1 MKNFKVLLKVAI
13 ILFVLGLFITNTSN
27 AETESANDFEWT
39 YTVENGKAVD
49 VYISSGVITSTI
61 TVPDTLG
68 GYPVARLGTGKS
80 YTNFVNNATST
91 KLYTVYLPS
100 SLEEINDYAFSNMY
114 YVRTIGLTTDSTK
127 LPNVTKIGNY
137 AFNSAQALTKITLP
151 ETLTS
156 LGTYAFNYCR
166 NLSSINIPSGITEF
180 GSNIFQ
186 NCTNLN
192 AVTLSEGLT
201 QIGAGMFYNAYI
213 SNITL
218 PSTITTIN
226 KSAFYNSRLSTINLP
241 EGLTTIEDSAFS
253 GCRYLRTITFPTTI
267 EKFGNGV
274 FSSSG
279 LSNVTL
285 PDNITEIPN
294 SMFYNCTSLS
304 DVTIPNVV
312 TSIGNSAFSNCT
324 NLKTISS
331 IENITKIEANAFY
344 NCSNLTNFRI
354 GSSIEKIGVNAL
366 FNVKDTYIN
375 KEEGTVEIGS
385 GNNGQIHY
393 LNCTHKLNI
402 NKLEGIKIINADTEE
417 EITSTEIAC
426 GESLNYKIV
435 VEEGYN
441 YNSLM
446 NTVST
451 KPVYKYSNTYNP
463 TPNPNVETTSQ
474 VNEET
479 TYTLSNVLRDT
490 DIIIQNVNTNADLLL
505 RKYITKINGIKIDS
519 SREPVFEVKDGERI
533 YKHTKMPVIVESG
546 DIVRYTIRIYNEG
559 RTTGYATEIKEYLP
573 EYLQFVEESS
583 TNKKYNWKV
592 SSDGRT
598 VTTDYLSSQGI
609 GAYTGS
615 LSTIQY
621 KDVEIECKILANR
634 DEENKY
640 IASITEISKSSPEDI
655 DSVHGNLTLD
665 MLDGYKKEESLA
677 SSEESYIHGDEDDND
692 YECVVVPT
700 LSDIST
706 DYRIRIEKIDS
717 ITREMLNGAEFNLLN
732 EAGDVLKTGVTAVD
746 GILDFGMMNSVG
758 EGIDTYYI
766 QEVKTPEGYNNPLL
780 YKLKL
785 TVEKKIYDYINQK
798 YTLDVKCDIVDI
810 DMDIDRYDSIP
821 IYTKEQ
827 LMKIGSD
834 EDVYI
839 EQEDA
844 TFKFDYNSAYKL
856 MQDIDLLDVEWTPL
870 NVRGCILNGN
880 NFAIKNLKIETDL
893 QNIERVGL
901 FGTYSGYIGD
911 LTLENVNIVT
921 QKAEGV
927 TYPTDTL
934 YTAGG
939 LVGYMSEGI
948 MKNCKVTG
956 TINADIDNVG
966 GFVGHSEK
974 EKIIIFNNCEN
985 SANVTTKG
993 NNVGGL
999 IGCVKGAI
1007 NINEC
1012 TNKGE
1017 IKANK
1022 IASSTNV
1029 YNAGGFIGCVDPDGY
1044 EVDTVKASYDKQSN
1058 IITVVVKN
1066 DSFIGKYKLRL
1077 KNIDIET
1084 LNLIEGSTF
1093 DILDEN
1099 KKIVNGYKGVELKNG
1114 ELEIATID
1122 INTVGT
1128 DVFYLKQI
1136 TTPSGYEILA
1146 TKEYIKVIVNKR
1158 WDTEKNKYV
1167 VEVDT
1172 EIINKETFEE
1182 EVPTE
1187 DVSSS
1192 KTGIIHKIMEYKNVT
1207 WTSNKVGISNSRNE
1221 GYVYSEYLNAGGF
1234 IGRGQ
1239 ASVLIENSTNAGA
1252 IEVANG
1258 DAGGFIGQ
1266 TTKANELS
1274 FIEIKDSTN
1283 EGAITGHG
1291 QYTYSLA
1298 GMIAYAES
1306 DIKINNSTNKGTVT
1320 NDATNAS
1327 GGLTAA
1333 GFVGTGIG
1341 SISVYNSSNEGVI
1354 TVLTGSYSVSDSGG
1368 IIGKAYD
1375 GNNYNKASNTT
1386 IIIDNCKNTANLNT
1400 VGHTG
1405 GMIGLVKTSM
1415 LQVTNCNIESCEI
1428 NVENG
1433 NGNYSNDGDVSG
1445 MVASAWCDV
1454 IIIEDCNVKETNIKS
1469 KGTGSSAA
1477 TGGMLGAVFGNG
1489 NGSTSICEN
1498 VKIKNCNITD
1508 SDFYARKDVAG
1519 MVGYIQSKNLEID
1532 TCTVINTE
1540 IFNEDNPSYGSSSS
1554 SYSNASGIVAY
1565 VSATVEKINIKNC
1578 NLDSSNI
1585 TSAKDPS
1592 AILGCKSNTAY
1603 DGAVNDCII
1612 EIVDCNATNTNVWN
1626 KEDVGGTY
1634 SAAGGI
1640 VGNVYTGD
1648 TIRIENCSFKSG
1660 SVKSNPKENQSYSA
1674 KDCNVGGIIAI
1685 VNCFDNIIINNCI
1698 VDDVQ
1703 MDNTSEND
1711 SCANVGGVLAA
1722 VNGVKNVSITN
1733 CNVNKL
1739 NAHTLSG
1746 DLGGLCNL
1754 GYLGYQTEKVNIEN
1768 CNVSNSELYS
1778 EATYEKLSANSNTA
1792 GLIVNSYG
1800 SGNLTIKNCDLN
1812 NTNVTG
1818 AGCNVAG
1825 ILGYVQGF
1833 NENYIENC
1841 NVVDSTIKSLTEGG
1855 TIESGSSAG
1864 ACSVTGGIIA
1874 TVNGGSTTIKDCD
1887 VTNSKLDGR
1896 GVNIAG
1902 IVGVNITSQT
1912 IEDCDVIDCI
1922 ITDEDMTTVYNYMA
1936 RGGITAT
1943 SHSEGIY
1950 KNCTVKNTN
1959 MNVRANS
1966 IGGIAGANVNK
1977 TTMEACIVDN
1987 VNIYAGKHATELS
2000 NSSGYYYYPAS
2011 DTVAGIIGTINC
2023 YDKNIN
2029 NSINTCTVK
2038 NTNIE
2043 SVTDNIGGIVGNV
2056 NITTAINDCTIETVD
2071 LIQKNETEV
2080 VEAYKECPRT
2090 VGGIIA
2096 VVSNKELGYWRNNAW
2111 SGTTTLNN
2119 SVTINNPI
2127 VKDLDIIVKAGE
2139 EDTIQAGGLIGYAMK
2154 AQIDNAQIGG
2164 TNENGVAIKGINIE
2178 NNTPN
2183 GMTGGIIAVTL
2194 DGSGTSATTT
2204 PSITISNSNI
2214 SNSTLDGNS
2223 HIGGI
2228 TGFATIAKTVDTDLD
2243 NVNIESNG
2251 TNGMTGGLY
2260 GLIAESSVAGSVVPK
2275 AIIERT
2281 SVINSDITGKT
2292 HLGGN
2297 IGVCRQ
2303 ADITESTIDNVNI
2316 TSTGS
2321 ASGVGGIVG
2330 ISSNANITD
2339 SSVLNSILTGANHVG
2354 GLIGISPLSN
2364 VSGTT
2369 IENVEIKTTS
2379 TIGET
2384 AVGGIVAIA
2393 TYGNGTNNIN
2403 NTNITG
2409 LTMRGN
2415 KHVGGVIGVTELAKV
2430 TGTIIDD
2437 LDIESTGTSGVVGGV
2452 VAVAGKLSLTSS
2464 MDKDIVIENSN
2475 ISNSKI
2481 KGINHVGGN
2490 VGVTRTGKVTSST
2503 IDNVN
2508 IESTGTEGIVS
2519 GICAVATNG
2528 GAVAS
2533 STDSEIIIKDS
2544 NVLNST
2550 LTGLNHV
2557 GGCIGFTTIAEI
2569 SGTNVNNTNIATT
2582 GDEGVRGGFAG
2593 AIANT
2598 KSELDKGT
2606 ARTSKITITNSKL
2619 IDVIQ
2624 TGLSYVDEF
2633 IGIGVLEKSNTTSV
2647 TTK

>member
-100 SLEEINDYAFSNMY
+100 SLEEINDYAFFSMS

-253 GCRYLRTITFPTTI
+253 GCRYLRTITFPTNI

-312 TSIGNSAFSNCT
+312 TSIENSAFSNCT

-463 TPNPNVETTSQ
+463 TPNQNVETTSQ

-490 DIIIQNVNTNADLLL
+490 DIIIQNINTNADLLL

-546 DIVRYTIRIYNEG
+546 DIVRYTIRVYNEG
-559 RTTGYATEIKEYLP
+559 KTTGYATEIKEYLP
-573 EYLQFVEESS
+573 EYLQFVEQSS
-583 TNKKYNWKV
+583 TNKKYKWTV

-621 KDVEIECKILANR
+621 KDVEIECKVLANR

-640 IASITEISKSSPEDI
+640 IASITEINQSSPADV
-655 DSVHGNLTLD
+655 DSVHGNITLD
-665 MLDGYKKEESLA
+665 MLEGYKKEESLA
-677 SSEESYIHGDEDDND
+677 SNEESYIHGDEDDND
-692 YECVVVPT
+692 YECIVVPT

-717 ITREMLNGAEFNLLN
+717 LTGEMLNGAEFNLLN

-746 GILDFGMMNSVG
+746 GVLDFGMMNSVG
-758 EGIDTYYI
+758 EGTDTYYI
-766 QEVKTPEGYNNPLL
+766 QEIKTPEGYNNPLL
-780 YKLKL
+780 YRLKL

-948 MKNCKVTG
+948 IKNCKVTG

-985 SANVTTKG
+985 SANITSG
-993 NNVGGL
+993 RNNVGGL

-1022 IASSTNV
+1022 TAGSA

-1146 TKEYIKVIVNKR
+1146 TKEYIKVIVNKK

-1239 ASVLIENSTNAGA
+1239 ASVLIENSTNTGN

-1258 DAGGFIGQ
+1258 DAGGFAGQ
-1266 TTKANELS
+1266 ITKANELS

-1283 EGAITGHG
+1283 EGTITGHG

-1298 GMIAYAES
+1298 GMIAYAEP
-1306 DIKINNSTNKGTVT
+1306 DIKINNSINKGTLTGDTT
-1320 NDATNAS
+1320 NGS
-1327 GGLTAA
+1327 GGLTTG
-1333 GFVGTGIG
+1333 GFIGTTIG
-1341 SISVYNSSNEGVI
+1341 NAYVYDSNNEGVMS
-1354 TVLTGSYSVSDSGG
+1354 VLNGSYSSSDSGG
-1368 IIGKAYD
+1368 IIGKAYY

-1386 IIIDNCKNTANLNT
+1386 IIIDNCKNIANLNV

-1405 GMIGLVKTSM
+1405 GMIGLVKSSV
-1415 LQVTNCNIESCEI
+1415 LQVTNCNVESCEI
-1428 NVENG
+1428 NVENE
-1433 NGNYSNDGDVSG
+1433 NGNYSSNGDTAG
-1445 MVASAWCDV
+1445 MVGSAWCDV
-1454 IIIEDCNVKETNIKS
+1454 ITVENCNVKELNIKS
-1469 KGTGSSAA
+1469 KGTSSQGA

-1519 MVGYIQSKNLEID
+1519 IVGYVQCKSLEVD
-1532 TCTVINTE
+1532 SCNVTNTE

-1565 VSATVEKINIKNC
+1565 VSSNVAKINIKNC
-1578 NLDSSNI
+1578 NVDGSNI

-1603 DGAVNDCII
+1603 EGTVNDCII
-1612 EIVDCNATNTNVWN
+1612 EIVECNATNTNVWN
-1626 KEDVGGTY
+1626 KEGLGGTY
-1634 SAAGGI
+1634 SSAGGF

-1648 TIRIENCSFKSG
+1648 TIRIDNCSFKSG
-1660 SVKSNPKENQSYSA
+1660 SVKSNPKVNQSYSA
-1674 KDCNVGGIIAI
+1674 VDCNVGGIIAI

-1711 SCANVGGVLAA
+1711 ICANVGGVLAA
-1722 VNGVKNVSITN
+1722 VNSVKNVSITN

-1754 GYLGYQTEKVNIEN
+1754 GFLGYQTEKVNIEN

-1778 EATYEKLSANSNTA
+1778 EATYEKLSSCSNTA

-1800 SGNLTIKNCDLN
+1800 SGGNLTVKNCDLN

-1841 NVVDSTIKSLTEGG
+1841 NVIDSTIKSLTEGG
-1855 TIESGSSAG
+1855 IIESGSCAG

-1874 TVNGGSTTIKDCD
+1874 TINAGSTTVKDCD

-1896 GVNIAG
+1896 GSNIAG

-1922 ITDEDMTTVYNYMA
+1922 ITDEDMTTVYTTMA

-1950 KNCTVKNTN
+1950 KNCTVKNTD
-1959 MNVRANS
+1959 MNVRASS

-1977 TTMEACIVDN
+1977 TTMEACTVDN
-1987 VNIYAGKHATELS
+1987 VNIYAGKHATELTN
-2000 NSSGYYYYPAS
+2000 NSGAIS

-2043 SVTDNIGGIVGNV
+2043 SVTDNIGGIIGNV
-2056 NITTAINDCTIETVD
+2056 NITTEINDCTIEKVD
-2071 LIQKNETEV
+2071 LIQKNETALI
-2080 VEAYKECPRT
+2080 EACKEYPRT

-2096 VVSNKELGYWRNNAW
+2096 VVTDKEKDWRGNFTYLSNEI
-2111 SGTTTLNN
+2111 
-2119 SVTINNPI
+2119 TINNPI

-2139 EDTIQAGGLIGYAMK
+2139 ESTIHTGGLIGYAKK

-2164 TNENGVAIKGINIE
+2164 KTENGTAIKGINIE
-2178 NNTPN
+2178 NNTPS

-2194 DGSGTSATTT
+2194 DGAGTSATTT

-2251 TNGMTGGLY
+2251 AYGMTGGLY

-2281 SVINSDITGKT
+2281 SVINSNITGKT

-2297 IGVCRQ
+2297 IGVCRK
-2303 ADITESTIDNVNI
+2303 ADITE
-2316 TSTGS
+2316 
-2321 ASGVGGIVG
+2321 
-2330 ISSNANITD
+2330 
-2339 SSVLNSILTGANHVG
+2339 
-2354 GLIGISPLSN
+2354 
-2364 VSGTT
+2364 
-2369 IENVEIKTTS
+2369 
-2379 TIGET
+2379 
-2384 AVGGIVAIA
+2384 
-2393 TYGNGTNNIN
+2393 
-2403 NTNITG
+2403 
-2409 LTMRGN
+2409 
-2415 KHVGGVIGVTELAKV
+2415 
-2430 TGTIIDD
+2430 
-2437 LDIESTGTSGVVGGV
+2437 
-2452 VAVAGKLSLTSS
+2452 
-2464 MDKDIVIENSN
+2464 
-2475 ISNSKI
+2475 
-2481 KGINHVGGN
+2481 
-2490 VGVTRTGKVTSST
+2490 ST

-2528 GAVAS
+2528 GAGAS

>member
-1 MKNFKVLLKVAI
+1 MKEVKVLLRVVI
-13 ILFVLGLFITNTSN
+13 ILFALSLFITNTSN

-39 YTVENGKAVD
+39 YTVENEKAVD
-49 VYISSGVITSTI
+49 VYISSGIITSSI

-80 YTNFVNNATST
+80 NFINNANST
-91 KLYTVYLPS
+91 KLYNIYLPS
-100 SLEEINDYAFSNMY
+100 SLEEINDYAFSSMS
-114 YVRTIGLTTDSTK
+114 YVRTIGLATDSTR
-127 LPNVTKIGNY
+127 LPNVTKIGKSAFCYNY
-137 AFNSAQALTKITLP
+137 SLSTIILP

-156 LGTYAFNYCR
+156 IGDQAFYYDSALSTIILPETLTSIGDQAFYYCR
-166 NLSSINIPSGITEF
+166 NLSSVTIPSSITEF
-180 GSNIFQ
+180 GKYIFLG
-186 NCTNLN
+186 CTSLRTVNF
-192 AVTLSEGLT
+192 SEGLT
-201 QIGAGMFYNAYI
+201 KIGIGMFC
-213 SNITL
+213 STGVTTITL
-218 PSTITTIN
+218 PSTITV
-226 KSAFYNSRLSTINLP
+226 
-241 EGLTTIEDSAFS
+241 IEESAFS
-253 GCRYLRTITFPTTI
+253 SCSSLTKITP
-267 EKFGNGV
+267 
-274 FSSSG
+274 
-279 LSNVTL
+279 LDNVT
-285 PDNITEIPN
+285 T
-294 SMFYNCTSLS
+294 
-304 DVTIPNVV
+304 
-312 TSIGNSAFSNCT
+312 IGNSAFNG
-324 NLKTISS
+324 
-331 IENITKIEANAFY
+331 
-344 NCSNLTNFRI
+344 CSNLTNFKI
-354 GSSIEKIGVNAL
+354 GSSIESIGISAL

-375 KEEGTVEIGS
+375 KEAGTVEVGTGS
-385 GNNGQIHY
+385 NGQIHY
-393 LNCTHKLNI
+393 LNCTHKINI
-402 NKLEGIKIINADTEE
+402 ATLEGIKIVNADTDE

-435 VEEGYN
+435 IDEGYN
-441 YNSLM
+441 YNNLVY
-446 NTVST
+446 TVAT
-451 KPVYKYSNTYNP
+451 KPVYKYSSTYNP
-463 TPNPNVETTSQ
+463 TPNPNVETYQT
-474 VNEET
+474 VNTET
-479 TYTLSNVLRDT
+479 TYTLNNILRDSS
-490 DIIIQNVNTNADLLL
+490 IAVQQINSSADLLL
-505 RKYITKINGIKIDS
+505 RKYITRINGIKIDS
-519 SREPVFEVKDGERI
+519 SREPVFEVSNGERI

-546 DIVRYTIRIYNEG
+546 DIVRYTIRVYNEG
-559 RTTGYATEIKEYLP
+559 KTTGYATEIKEYLP
-573 EYLQFVEESS
+573 EYLQFVEQSS
-583 TNKKYNWKV
+583 TNKKYKWTV

-598 VTTDYLSSQGI
+598 VTTDYLSSYGI
-609 GAYTGS
+609 NGYTGS
-615 LSTIQY
+615 LSTISYQ
-621 KDVEIECKILANR
+621 DVEIECKVLANR

-640 IASITEISKSSPEDI
+640 IASITEINQSSPADV
-655 DSVHGNLTLD
+655 DSVHGNITLD
-665 MLDGYKKEESLA
+665 MLEGYKKEESLA
-677 SSEESYIHGDEDDND
+677 SNEESYIHGDEDDND
-692 YECVVVPT
+692 YECIVVPT

-717 ITREMLNGAEFNLLN
+717 LTGEMLNGAEFNLLN

-827 LMKIGSD
+827 LMKIGSN

-844 TFKFDYNSAYKL
+844 TFKFDNNSAYKL

-948 MKNCKVTG
+948 IKNCKVTG

-1017 IKANK
+1017 IKVNK
-1022 IASSTNV
+1022 ISNTTNV

-1146 TKEYIKVIVNKR
+1146 TKEYIKVIVNKK
-1158 WDTEKNKYV
+1158 WDTEKDKYV

-1221 GYVYSEYLNAGGF
+1221 GYVYSEDLNAGGF

-1258 DAGGFIGQ
+1258 DAGGFLGQ

-1291 QYTYSLA
+1291 DSSYYSLA

-1306 DIKINNSTNKGTVT
+1306 DIKINNSINKGTVT
-1320 NDATNAS
+1320 NDAGNVYS
-1327 GGLTAA
+1327 GLTAA
-1333 GFVGTGIG
+1333 GFIGTTIG
-1341 SISVYNSSNEGVI
+1341 NVSVYDSNNEGAI
-1354 TVLTGSYSVSDSGG
+1354 TVLNGSYSSSDSGG

-1375 GNNYNKASNTT
+1375 GKVYNKASNAT

-1400 VGHTG
+1400 AGHTG
-1405 GMIGLVKTSM
+1405 GMIGLVRASM
-1415 LQVTNCNIESCEI
+1415 LQVTNCSVESCEI
-1428 NVENG
+1428 NVGNG

-1445 MVASAWCDV
+1445 MVASAWCDI
-1454 IIIEDCNVKETNIKS
+1454 IIIEDCSVKETNIKS

-1489 NGSTSICEN
+1489 DYSSTCEN
-1498 VKIKNCNITD
+1498 VKIKNCDITD
-1508 SDFYARKDVAG
+1508 SDFYSRKDVAG
-1519 MVGYIQSKNLEID
+1519 IVGYVQCKNLEID
-1532 TCTVINTE
+1532 SCNVTNTE
-1540 IFNEDNPSYGSSSS
+1540 IFNEDNPTSGNNSS

-1565 VSATVEKINIKNC
+1565 VSSNVAKINVKNC
-1578 NLDSSNI
+1578 NVNSSNI
-1585 TSAKDPS
+1585 TSSKDPS
-1592 AILGCKSNTAY
+1592 AILGCKSNI
-1603 DGAVNDCII
+1603 GSVNDCII
-1612 EIVDCNATNTNVWN
+1612 EIVDCNAINTNVWN
-1626 KEDVGGTY
+1626 KDDLGGTY
-1634 SAAGGI
+1634 SSAGGI
-1640 VGNVYTGD
+1640 VGNIYNGSS
-1648 TIRIENCSFKSG
+1648 IKIENCSFKSG
-1660 SVKSNPKENQSYSA
+1660 SVKSNPKPNQSYA
-1674 KDCNVGGIIAI
+1674 NDCNVGGIIAI
-1685 VNCFDNIIINNCI
+1685 VNNFDDVIINNCS
-1698 VDDVQ
+1698 VDDVEI
-1703 MDNTSEND
+1703 DNTSEKD
-1711 SCANVGGVLAA
+1711 TCANVGGILAA
-1722 VNGVKNVSITN
+1722 VDYVKNVSITN
-1733 CNVNKL
+1733 CDVNKL

-1754 GYLGYQTEKVNIEN
+1754 GYLGNSENINIEN

-1778 EATYEKLSANSNTA
+1778 EATYENLSANSNTA
-1792 GLIVNSYG
+1792 GLIVNAFGYG
-1800 SGNLTIKNCDLN
+1800 GNLTVKDCNLK

-1818 AGCNVAG
+1818 AGCNVGG
-1825 ILGYVQGF
+1825 ILGWIQGF
-1833 NENYIENC
+1833 KENYIENC
-1841 NVVDSTIKSLTEGG
+1841 NVTDSTIKSLTEAKVA
-1855 TIESGSSAG
+1855 TSN
-1864 ACSVTGGIIA
+1864 SVTGGIIA
-1874 TVNGGSTTIKDCD
+1874 TINTENTTTVKDCD
-1887 VTNSKLDGR
+1887 IINSKLDGR
-1896 GVNIAG
+1896 GSNIAG
-1902 IVGVNITSQT
+1902 TIGFTIANQI
-1912 IEDCDVIDCI
+1912 IEDCDVIDCT
-1922 ITDEDMTTVYNYMA
+1922 ITDEDMTTVYNYMS
-1936 RGGITAT
+1936 RGGITGTAYK
-1943 SHSEGIY
+1943 EVNY
-1950 KNCTVKNTN
+1950 KNCTVKNTD
-1959 MNVRANS
+1959 MNVRASS

-1977 TTMEACIVDN
+1977 TTMENCVVDN
-1987 VNIYAGKHATELS
+1987 VNIYAGKHATELLNGS
-2000 NSSGYYYYPAS
+2000 TYYYYPAS
-2011 DTVAGIIGTINC
+2011 DSVAGIIGTIVC
-2023 YDKNIN
+2023 YDNIN
-2029 NSINTCTVK
+2029 STINTCTVK

-2043 SVTDNIGGIVGNV
+2043 SVTDNIGGIVGNA
-2056 NITTAINDCTIETVD
+2056 NITIAINDCTIETVD

-2096 VVSNKELGYWRNNAW
+2096 VVSNKNLGYWRNDAW

-2139 EDTIQAGGLIGYAMK
+2139 ESTIHTGGLIGYAKK

-2164 TNENGVAIKGINIE
+2164 TKEDGTAIKGINIE
-2178 NNTPN
+2178 NNTPK
-2183 GMTGGIIAVTL
+2183 GLIGGICAVAS
-2194 DGSGTSATTT
+2194 DESASSSSTDAEIK
-2204 PSITISNSNI
+2204 ITNSNI
-2214 SNSTLDGNS
+2214 SNSEMTGKN
-2223 HIGGI
+2223 HIGGGI
-2228 TGFATIAKTVDTDLD
+2228 GFSTIAEVEGLTVNKTNLT
-2243 NVNIESNG
+2243 
-2251 TNGMTGGLY
+2251 
-2260 GLIAESSVAGSVVPK
+2260 
-2275 AIIERT
+2275 
-2281 SVINSDITGKT
+2281 
-2292 HLGGN
+2292 
-2297 IGVCRQ
+2297 
-2303 ADITESTIDNVNI
+2303 TEGDGI
-2316 TSTGS
+2316 
-2321 ASGVGGIVG
+2321 VGGIAGV
-2330 ISSNANITD
+2330 IT
-2339 SSVLNSILTGANHVG
+2339 N
-2354 GLIGISPLSN
+2354 
-2364 VSGTT
+2364 
-2369 IENVEIKTTS
+2369 TTS
-2379 TIGET
+2379 
-2384 AVGGIVAIA
+2384 
-2393 TYGNGTNNIN
+2393 
-2403 NTNITG
+2403 
-2409 LTMRGN
+2409 
-2415 KHVGGVIGVTELAKV
+2415 ELA
-2430 TGTIIDD
+2430 
-2437 LDIESTGTSGVVGGV
+2437 GTSQR
-2452 VAVAGKLSLTSS
+2452 S
-2464 MDKDIVIENSN
+2464 
-2475 ISNSKI
+2475 
-2481 KGINHVGGN
+2481 
-2490 VGVTRTGKVTSST
+2490 
-2503 IDNVN
+2503 
-2508 IESTGTEGIVS
+2508 
-2519 GICAVATNG
+2519 
-2528 GAVAS
+2528 
-2533 STDSEIIIKDS
+2533 
-2544 NVLNST
+2544 
-2550 LTGLNHV
+2550 
-2557 GGCIGFTTIAEI
+2557 
-2569 SGTNVNNTNIATT
+2569 
-2582 GDEGVRGGFAG
+2582 
-2593 AIANT
+2593 
-2598 KSELDKGT
+2598 
-2606 ARTSKITITNSKL
+2606 SKITIKTSKL
-2619 IDVIQ
+2619 TDVVKA
-2624 TGLSYVDEF
+2624 GLNYVSELLGL
-2633 IGIGVLEKSNTTSV
+2633 GIAE
-2647 TTK
+2647 

>member
-1 MKNFKVLLKVAI
+1 MKNIKVLLRIAI
-13 ILFVLGLFITNTSN
+13 ILFALSLFITNTSN

-39 YTVENGKAVD
+39 YTVENEKAVD
-49 VYISSGVITSTI
+49 VYISSGIITSSI

-80 YTNFVNNATST
+80 NFVNNANST
-91 KLYTVYLPS
+91 KLYNIYLPS
-100 SLEEINDYAFSNMY
+100 SLEEINDNAFSNMS
-114 YVRTIGLTTDSTK
+114 YVRTIGLATDSTK

-226 KSAFYNSRLSTINLP
+226 NSAFSNSRLSTINLP
-241 EGLTTIEDSAFS
+241 EGLTTIGNSAFS

-312 TSIGNSAFSNCT
+312 TSIGDYAFGNCT
-324 NLKTISS
+324 NLKNISS
-331 IENITKIEANAFY
+331 MENITTIGNNTFV
-344 NCSNLTNFRI
+344 NCAKLTNFKI

-393 LNCTHKLNI
+393 LNCTHKINI
-402 NKLEGIKIINADTEE
+402 ATLEGIKIVNADTDEE
-417 EITSTEIAC
+417 VKSTEIAC

-441 YNSLM
+441 YNNLVC
-446 NTVST
+446 TVST
-451 KPVYKYSNTYNP
+451 KPVYEYSNTYNL
-463 TPNPNVETTSQ
+463 TPNPNVETYQT
-474 VNEET
+474 VNTET
-479 TYTLSNVLRDT
+479 TYTLSNILRDSS
-490 DIIIQNVNTNADLLL
+490 IAVQQINSSADLLL
-505 RKYITKINGIKIDS
+505 RKYITRINGIKIDS
-519 SREPVFEVKDGERI
+519 SREPVFEVSNGERI

-546 DIVRYTIRIYNEG
+546 DIVRYTIRVYNEG
-559 RTTGYATEIKEYLP
+559 KTTGYATEIKEYLP
-573 EYLQFVEESS
+573 EYLQFVEQSS
-583 TNKKYNWKV
+583 TNKKYKWTV

-598 VTTDYLSSQGI
+598 VTTDYLSSYGI
-609 GAYTGS
+609 NGYTGS
-615 LSTIQY
+615 LSTISYQ
-621 KDVEIECKILANR
+621 DVEIECKVLANR

-640 IASITEISKSSPEDI
+640 IASITEINQSSPADV
-655 DSVHGNLTLD
+655 DSVHENITLD
-665 MLDGYKKEESLA
+665 MLEGYKKEESLA
-677 SSEESYIHGDEDDND
+677 SNEESYIHGDEDDND
-692 YECVVVPT
+692 YECIVVPT

-717 ITREMLNGAEFNLLN
+717 LTGEMLNGAEFNLLN

-746 GILDFGMMNSVG
+746 GVLDFGMMNSVG
-758 EGIDTYYI
+758 EGTDTYYI
-766 QEVKTPEGYNNPLL
+766 QEIKTPEGYNNPLL
-780 YKLKL
+780 YRLKL

-827 LMKIGSD
+827 LMKIGSN

-921 QKAEGV
+921 QKTKGV

-948 MKNCKVTG
+948 IKNCKVTG

-985 SANVTTKG
+985 SANITSG
-993 NNVGGL
+993 RNNVGGL

-1022 IASSTNV
+1022 TAGSA

-1146 TKEYIKVIVNKR
+1146 TKEYIKVIVNKK

-1221 GYVYSEYLNAGGF
+1221 GYVYSEDLNAGGF

-1239 ASVLIENSTNAGA
+1239 ASILIENSTNAGA

-1258 DAGGFIGQ
+1258 DAGGFVGQ

-1283 EGAITGHG
+1283 EGTVTGHG
-1291 QYTYSLA
+1291 DSSAYSLA
-1298 GMIAYAES
+1298 GMIAYAAS
-1306 DIKINNSTNKGTVT
+1306 DIKINNSINKGTVT
-1320 NDATNAS
+1320 NDTGNVYS
-1327 GGLTAA
+1327 GLTAA
-1333 GFVGTGIG
+1333 GFIGTTIG
-1341 SISVYNSSNEGVI
+1341 NVSVYDSNNEGAI
-1354 TVLTGSYSVSDSGG
+1354 TVLNGSYSSSDSGG

-1375 GNNYNKASNTT
+1375 GQNYNKPSNTT
-1386 IIIDNCKNTANLNT
+1386 IIIDNCKNIANLNV

-1405 GMIGLVKTSM
+1405 GMIGLVKSSV
-1415 LQVTNCNIESCEI
+1415 LQVTNCNVESCEI
-1428 NVENG
+1428 NVENE
-1433 NGNYSNDGDVSG
+1433 NGNYSYNGDTAG
-1445 MVASAWCDV
+1445 MVGSAWCD
-1454 IIIEDCNVKETNIKS
+1454 IITVENCNVKELNIKS
-1469 KGTGSSAA
+1469 KGTSSEGA
-1477 TGGMLGAVFGNG
+1477 TGGMLGGVYGNG
-1489 NGSTSICEN
+1489 ESSVICEN
-1498 VKIKNCNITD
+1498 VKIKNCNVTN
-1508 SDFYARKDVAG
+1508 SDFYSRKDIAG
-1519 MVGYIQSKNLEID
+1519 VVGYVKSKNIEID
-1532 TCTVINTE
+1532 NCGVTNTE
-1540 IFNEDNPSYGSSSS
+1540 IFNEDNPNGSSTNP
-1554 SYSNASGIVAY
+1554 YSNASGILAFI
-1565 VSATVEKINIKNC
+1565 TGDVEKIDIKNC
-1578 NLDSSNI
+1578 KVDSSNI
-1585 TSAKDPS
+1585 TSSKDPS
-1592 AILGCKSNTAY
+1592 AILGCKMDYSY
-1603 DGAVNDCII
+1603 SEYVNDCII
-1612 EIVDCNATNTNVWN
+1612 SITNCNATNTNVWN
-1626 KEDVGGTY
+1626 KDNIGGTY
-1634 SAAGGI
+1634 SSAGGI
-1640 VGNVYTGD
+1640 VGNVYKGAS
-1648 TIRIENCSFKSG
+1648 IKIEDCSFESG
-1660 SVKSNPKENQSYSA
+1660 SVKSNPKTNQNWGG
-1674 KDCNVGGIIAI
+1674 DCNVGGIIAI
-1685 VNCFDNIIINNCI
+1685 VNYFDDVIINNCS
-1698 VDDVQ
+1698 VDDVKI
-1703 MDNTSEND
+1703 DNTSERD
-1711 SCANVGGVLAA
+1711 TCANAAGILSAVYGVQ
-1722 VNGVKNVSITN
+1722 NVSITN
-1733 CNVNKL
+1733 CDVNKL
-1739 NAHTLSG
+1739 NAHIISG

-1754 GYLGYQTEKVNIEN
+1754 GAYIKNVNIDS
-1768 CNVSNSELYS
+1768 CNVSNSEIYS
-1778 EATYEKLSANSNTA
+1778 DSTYEIMSSNSNTA
-1792 GLIVNSYG
+1792 GLIVNADG
-1800 SGNLTIKNCDLN
+1800 SGTLNVKNCDLN

-1818 AGCNVAG
+1818 AGCNVGG
-1825 ILGYVQGF
+1825 ILGWINGF

-1841 NVVDSTIKSLTEGG
+1841 NVIDSTIKSLTEGG
-1855 TIESGSSAG
+1855 IIESGSCAG

-1874 TVNGGSTTIKDCD
+1874 TVSGGSTTVKDCD
-1887 VTNSKLDGR
+1887 ITNSKLDGR
-1896 GVNIAG
+1896 GTNIAG
-1902 IVGVNITSQT
+1902 IVGVNIVNQT
-1912 IEDCDVIDCI
+1912 IEDCDVIDCT
-1922 ITDEDMTTVYNYMA
+1922 ITDEDMTTVYSFMA
-1936 RGGITAT
+1936 RGGITGT
-1943 SHSEGIY
+1943 IYGEGIY
-1950 KNCTVKNTN
+1950 KNCTVKNTD
-1959 MNVRANS
+1959 MNVRAGS
-1966 IGGIAGANVNK
+1966 IGGIAGANANK
-1977 TTMEACIVDN
+1977 TTMENCVVDN
-1987 VNIYAGKHATELS
+1987 VNVYAGKHATELTN
-2000 NSSGYYYYPAS
+2000 NSSAIS
-2011 DTVAGIIGTINC
+2011 DTVAGIIATISC

-2043 SVTDNIGGIVGNV
+2043 SVTDNIGGIIGNV
-2056 NITTAINDCTIETVD
+2056 NITTEINDCTIEKVD
-2071 LIQKNETEV
+2071 LIQKNETALI
-2080 VEAYKECPRT
+2080 EACKEYPRT

-2096 VVSNKELGYWRNNAW
+2096 VVTDKEKDWRGNFTYLSNEI
-2111 SGTTTLNN
+2111 
-2119 SVTINNPI
+2119 TINNPI

-2139 EDTIQAGGLIGYAMK
+2139 ESTIQAGGLIGYAKK

-2164 TNENGVAIKGINIE
+2164 KTENGTAIKGINIE
-2178 NNTPN
+2178 NNTPS

-2194 DGSGTSATTT
+2194 DGAGTSATTT

-2251 TNGMTGGLY
+2251 AYGMTGGLY

-2281 SVINSDITGKT
+2281 SVTNSNITGKT

-2303 ADITESTIDNVNI
+2303 ADITESIIDNVNI

-2321 ASGVGGIVG
+2321 ATGVGGIIG
-2330 ISSNANITD
+2330 ISSNANIID

-2354 GLIGISPLSN
+2354 GLIGISPVLN

-2379 TIGET
+2379 TSGET
-2384 AVGGIVAIA
+2384 AIGGIVAIS
-2393 TYGNGTNNIN
+2393 TYGNGTNTIN

-2415 KHVGGVIGVTELAKV
+2415 KHVGGVIGVTELANVK
-2430 TGTIIDD
+2430 GTTIDD
-2437 LDIESTGTSGVVGGV
+2437 LDIESTGTSGVVGGIV
-2452 VAVAGKLSLTSS
+2452 SVAGKLSLTSS
-2464 MDKDIVIENSN
+2464 LDKDIVIENSN

-2519 GICAVATNG
+2519 GICAVVTNG
-2528 GAVAS
+2528 GAGAS

-2569 SGTNVNNTNIATT
+2569 SGTNVNNTNITTT
-2582 GDEGVRGGFAG
+2582 GEEGARGGFAG

-2598 KSELDKGT
+2598 NSELNKGT

-2624 TGLSYVDEF
+2624 TGLSYIDEF

>member
-1 MKNFKVLLKVAI
+1 MKNIKVLLRIAI
-13 ILFVLGLFITNTSN
+13 ILFALSLFITNTSN

-39 YTVENGKAVD
+39 YTVENEKAVD
-49 VYISSGVITSTI
+49 VYISSGIITSSI

-80 YTNFVNNATST
+80 NFVNNANST
-91 KLYTVYLPS
+91 KLYNIYLPS
-100 SLEEINDYAFSNMY
+100 SLEEINDYAFSSMS
-114 YVRTIGLTTDSTK
+114 YVKTIGLATDNTR

-312 TSIGNSAFSNCT
+312 TSIGNSAF
-324 NLKTISS
+324 
-331 IENITKIEANAFY
+331 Y

-519 SREPVFEVKDGERI
+519 SREPVFEVSNGERI

-546 DIVRYTIRIYNEG
+546 DIVRYTIRVYNEG
-559 RTTGYATEIKEYLP
+559 KTTGYATEIKEYLP
-573 EYLQFVEESS
+573 EYLQFVEQSS
-583 TNKKYNWKV
+583 TNKKYKWTV

-598 VTTDYLSSQGI
+598 VTTDYLSSYGI
-609 GAYTGS
+609 NGYTGS
-615 LSTIQY
+615 LSTISYQ
-621 KDVEIECKILANR
+621 DVEIECKVLANR

-640 IASITEISKSSPEDI
+640 IASITEINQSSPADV
-655 DSVHGNLTLD
+655 DSVHGNITLD
-665 MLDGYKKEESLA
+665 MLEGYKKEESLA
-677 SSEESYIHGDEDDND
+677 SNEESYIHGDEDDND
-692 YECVVVPT
+692 YECIVVPT

-717 ITREMLNGAEFNLLN
+717 LTGEMLNGAEFNLLN

-746 GILDFGMMNSVG
+746 GVLDFGMMNSVG
-758 EGIDTYYI
+758 EGTDTYYI
-766 QEVKTPEGYNNPLL
+766 QEIKTPEGYNNPLL

-827 LMKIGSD
+827 LMKIGSN

-921 QKAEGV
+921 QKAEEV

-948 MKNCKVTG
+948 IKNCKVTG

-999 IGCVKGAI
+999 IGCGKGAI

-1017 IKANK
+1017 IKVNK
-1022 IASSTNV
+1022 ISNTTNV

-1146 TKEYIKVIVNKR
+1146 TKEYIKVIVNKK
-1158 WDTEKNKYV
+1158 WDTEKNKYI

-1192 KTGIIHKIMEYKNVT
+1192 KTGIIHRIMEYKNVT

-1221 GYVYSEYLNAGGF
+1221 GYVYSEDLNAGGF
-1234 IGRGQ
+1234 IGRGK

-1258 DAGGFIGQ
+1258 DAGGFVGQ

-1320 NDATNAS
+1320 NDATNAY

-1405 GMIGLVKTSM
+1405 GMIGLVKASM

-1445 MVASAWCDV
+1445 IVASAWCDV

-1469 KGTGSSAA
+1469 KGTSAQGA

-1489 NGSTSICEN
+1489 NYNSKCE
-1498 VKIKNCNITD
+1498 KITIKNCNITD
-1508 SDFYARKDVAG
+1508 VNFNSKKDVAG
-1519 MVGYIQSKNLEID
+1519 IVGFVESKNIEVD
-1532 TCTVINTE
+1532 SCNVINAE
-1540 IFNEDNPSYGSSSS
+1540 IVNESDSGNTGSY
-1554 SYSNASGIVAY
+1554 NASGIVAY
-1565 VSATVEKINIKNC
+1565 VSGAAEKTSVKNC
-1578 NLDSSNI
+1578 KVESSNI

-1592 AILGCKSNTAY
+1592 AILGCKSAY
-1603 DGAVNDCII
+1603 SNEGNVNDGII
-1612 EIVDCNATNTNVWN
+1612 EIMNCAAINTNILN
-1626 KEDVGGTY
+1626 KDDTTGTY
-1634 SAAGGI
+1634 SSAGGI
-1640 VGNVYTGD
+1640 VANVYKGSS
-1648 TIRIENCSFKSG
+1648 IIIEDCSLKNG
-1660 SVKSNPKENQSYSA
+1660 SVKSNPKSYGT

-1685 VNCFDNIIINNCI
+1685 VNYFDDVIINNCS
-1698 VDDVQ
+1698 VDNVEI
-1703 MDNTSEND
+1703 DNTANMD
-1711 SCANVGGVLAA
+1711 SCANVGGILAA
-1722 VNGVKNVSITN
+1722 VYSVGDLSITN
-1733 CNVNKL
+1733 CDVNKL

-1746 DLGGLCNL
+1746 DIGGLCNL
-1754 GYLGYQTEKVNIEN
+1754 GYIGNSENINIEN
-1768 CNVSNSELYS
+1768 CNVSNSEIYS
-1778 EATYEKLSANSNTA
+1778 DATYAAMSVCSNTA
-1792 GLIVNSYG
+1792 GLIVNAYG
-1800 SGNLTIKNCDLN
+1800 SGTLNVKNCDLN

-1818 AGCNVAG
+1818 IGANVGG
-1825 ILGYVQGF
+1825 ILGWIYGF

-1841 NVVDSTIKSLTEGG
+1841 NVIDSTIKSLTEGG
-1855 TIESGSSAG
+1855 TIESGSCAG
-1864 ACSVTGGIIA
+1864 PCSVTGGIIA
-1874 TVNGGSTTIKDCD
+1874 TVSGGSTTVKDCD
-1887 VTNSKLDGR
+1887 ITNSKLDGR
-1896 GVNIAG
+1896 GTNIAG
-1902 IVGVNITSQT
+1902 IVGVNIVNQT

-1922 ITDEDMTTVYNYMA
+1922 ITDEDMTTLYEVMA
-1936 RGGITAT
+1936 RGGITGT
-1943 SHSEGIY
+1943 TNGEGIY
-1950 KNCTVKNTN
+1950 KNCTVKNTD
-1959 MNVRANS
+1959 MNVRASS
-1966 IGGIAGANVNK
+1966 IGGIAGSNGNK
-1977 TTMEACIVDN
+1977 TSIEECIVDN
-1987 VNIYAGKHATELS
+1987 VNIYAGKHATELTN
-2000 NSSGYYYYPAS
+2000 NSSIS
-2011 DTVAGIIGTINC
+2011 DTVAGIIGTMVC
-2023 YDKNIN
+2023 YDNIN
-2029 NSINTCTVK
+2029 NTINTCTVK

-2043 SVTDNIGGIVGNV
+2043 SVTDNIGGIIGNT
-2056 NITTAINDCTIETVD
+2056 IATTKINDCTIEKVD
-2071 LIQKNETEV
+2071 LIQKNETALI
-2080 VEAYKECPRT
+2080 EACKEYPRT

-2096 VVSNKELGYWRNNAW
+2096 VVTDKTKDWRGNFTYLSNEI
-2111 SGTTTLNN
+2111 
-2119 SVTINNPI
+2119 TINNPI

-2139 EDTIQAGGLIGYAMK
+2139 ESTIQAGGLIGYAK
-2154 AQIDNAQIGG
+2154 KVQIDNAQIGG
-2164 TNENGVAIKGINIE
+2164 KTENGTAIKGINIE
-2178 NNTPN
+2178 NNTPS

-2194 DGSGTSATTT
+2194 DGAGTSATTT

-2214 SNSTLDGNS
+2214 SNSTLNGNS

-2251 TNGMTGGLY
+2251 AYGMTGGLY

-2281 SVINSDITGKT
+2281 SVANSNITGKT

-2321 ASGVGGIVG
+2321 ATGVGGIIG
-2330 ISSNANITD
+2330 ISSNANIID

-2354 GLIGISPLSN
+2354 GLIGISPVLN

-2379 TIGET
+2379 TSGET
-2384 AVGGIVAIA
+2384 AIGGIVAIS

-2415 KHVGGVIGVTELAKV
+2415 KHVGGVIGVTELANVK
-2430 TGTIIDD
+2430 GTTIDG
-2437 LDIESTGTSGVVGGV
+2437 LDIESTGTSGVVGGIV
-2452 VAVAGKLSLTSS
+2452 SVAGKLSLTSS
-2464 MDKDIVIENSN
+2464 LDKDIVIENSN

-2490 VGVTRTGKVTSST
+2490 IGVARTGKVTSST

-2519 GICAVATNG
+2519 GICAVVTNG
-2528 GAVAS
+2528 GAGAS

-2569 SGTNVNNTNIATT
+2569 SGTNVNNTNITTT
-2582 GDEGVRGGFAG
+2582 GEEGARGGFAG

-2598 KSELDKGT
+2598 NSELNKGT

-2624 TGLSYVDEF
+2624 TGLSYIDEF

>member
-1 MKNFKVLLKVAI
+1 MKNIKVLLRIAI
-13 ILFVLGLFITNTSN
+13 ILFALSLFITNTSN

-39 YTVENGKAVD
+39 YTVENEKAVD
-49 VYISSGVITSTI
+49 VYISSGIITSSI

-80 YTNFVNNATST
+80 NFVNNANST
-91 KLYTVYLPS
+91 KLYNIYLPS
-100 SLEEINDYAFSNMY
+100 SLEEINDYAFSSMS
-114 YVRTIGLTTDSTK
+114 YVRTIGLATDNTR
-127 LPNVTKIGNY
+127 LPNVTKIGKN
-137 AFNSAQALTKITLP
+137 AFFYDSSLSTIILP

-156 LGTYAFNYCR
+156 IGEQAFYWNNSLSTIILPESLTNIGNQAFYCCR
-166 NLSSINIPSGITEF
+166 NLSSVNISGSITEL
-180 GSNIFQ
+180 GTNIFSS
-186 NCTNLN
+186 CTSLSTVNF
-192 AVTLSEGLT
+192 SEGLT
-201 QIGAGMFYNAYI
+201 KIGAGMFNYTGVR
-213 SNITL
+213 SITL
-218 PSTITTIN
+218 PSTITVIEDM
-226 KSAFYNSRLSTINLP
+226 AFSSCSSLTEITPLDNV
-241 EGLTTIEDSAFS
+241 TTI
-253 GCRYLRTITFPTTI
+253 
-267 EKFGNGV
+267 GN
-274 FSSSG
+274 
-279 LSNVTL
+279 
-285 PDNITEIPN
+285 
-294 SMFYNCTSLS
+294 
-304 DVTIPNVV
+304 
-312 TSIGNSAFSNCT
+312 
-324 NLKTISS
+324 
-331 IENITKIEANAFY
+331 NAFIGC
-344 NCSNLTNFRI
+344 NNLTNFKI
-354 GSSIEKIGVNAL
+354 GSSIESIGISAL

-375 KEEGTVEIGS
+375 KEEGTVEVGT

-393 LNCTHKLNI
+393 LNCTHKINI
-402 NKLEGIKIINADTEE
+402 ATLEGIKIVNVDTDEE
-417 EITSTEIAC
+417 VKSTEIAC
-426 GESLNYKIV
+426 GESFNYKII

-441 YNSLM
+441 YNNLVC
-446 NTVST
+446 TVST
-451 KPVYKYSNTYNP
+451 KPVYEYSNTYNP
-463 TPNPNVETTSQ
+463 TPNPNVETYQT
-474 VNEET
+474 VNTET
-479 TYTLSNVLRDT
+479 TYTLSNILRDSS
-490 DIIIQNVNTNADLLL
+490 IAVQQINSSADLLL
-505 RKYITKINGIKIDS
+505 RKYITRINGIKIDS
-519 SREPVFEVKDGERI
+519 SREPVFEVSNGERI

-546 DIVRYTIRIYNEG
+546 DIVRCTIRVYNEG
-559 RTTGYATEIKEYLP
+559 KTTGYATEIKEYLP
-573 EYLQFVEESS
+573 EYLQFVEQSS
-583 TNKKYNWKV
+583 TNKKYKWTV

-621 KDVEIECKILANR
+621 KDVEIECKVLANR

-640 IASITEISKSSPEDI
+640 IASITEINQSSPTDV
-655 DSVHGNLTLD
+655 DSVHGNITLD
-665 MLDGYKKEESLA
+665 MLEGYKKEESLA
-677 SSEESYIHGDEDDND
+677 SNEESYIHGDEDDND
-692 YECVVVPT
+692 YECIVVPT

-717 ITREMLNGAEFNLLN
+717 LTGEMLNGAEFNLLN

-746 GILDFGMMNSVG
+746 GVLDFGMMNSVG
-758 EGIDTYYI
+758 EGTDTYYI
-766 QEVKTPEGYNNPLL
+766 QEIKTPEGYNNPLL

-827 LMKIGSD
+827 LMKIGSN

-948 MKNCKVTG
+948 IKNCKVTG

-1017 IKANK
+1017 IKANRGT
-1022 IASSTNV
+1022 SNV

-1146 TKEYIKVIVNKR
+1146 TKEYIKVIVNKK

-1207 WTSNKVGISNSRNE
+1207 WTSNKVGITNSRNE
-1221 GYVYSEYLNAGGF
+1221 GYVYSADLNAGGF
-1234 IGRGQ
+1234 IGRGK

-1258 DAGGFIGQ
+1258 DAGGFVGQ

-1283 EGAITGHG
+1283 EGTVTGHG
-1291 QYTYSLA
+1291 GHPYSVS
-1298 GMIAYAES
+1298 GMIAYAEP
-1306 DIKINNSTNKGTVT
+1306 DIKINNSINKGEVISNGLTI
-1320 NDATNAS
+1320 
-1327 GGLTAA
+1327 GGL
-1333 GFVGTGIG
+1333 VGTSGG
-1341 SISVYNSSNEGVI
+1341 SISVCNSNNEGNITGISGSSSGGNTGGILGKRYSGDNNNNVGKEIIIKDCSNTGKISGGGHSGGIAGMLLGDIVTVTDCDNIGCYVSTGEKNDGNLGGIAGVI
-1354 TVLTGSYSVSDSGG
+1354 IGEKINVENCNVTDGNIYSKGDGGSANAGG
-1368 IIGKAYD
+1368 IIGSVFD
-1375 GNNYNKASNTT
+1375 
-1386 IIIDNCKNTANLNT
+1386 
-1400 VGHTG
+1400 
-1405 GMIGLVKTSM
+1405 
-1415 LQVTNCNIESCEI
+1415 
-1428 NVENG
+1428 
-1433 NGNYSNDGDVSG
+1433 SG
-1445 MVASAWCDV
+1445 VLY
-1454 IIIEDCNVKETNIKS
+1454 
-1469 KGTGSSAA
+1469 GT
-1477 TGGMLGAVFGNG
+1477 
-1489 NGSTSICEN
+1489 
-1498 VKIKNCNITD
+1498 KIKLD
-1508 SDFYARKDVAG
+1508 E
-1519 MVGYIQSKNLEID
+1519 L
-1532 TCTVINTE
+1532 VI
-1540 IFNEDNPSYGSSSS
+1540 
-1554 SYSNASGIVAY
+1554 
-1565 VSATVEKINIKNC
+1565 K
-1578 NLDSSNI
+1578 
-1585 TSAKDPS
+1585 
-1592 AILGCKSNTAY
+1592 
-1603 DGAVNDCII
+1603 
-1612 EIVDCNATNTNVWN
+1612 DCNAKNLDISSKKEPSGIIGSINTGYSYNAKTGKVIISNCKSENNNITNISTGGSYSSAGGIIGCTDGIAILQVNNCDLIESTIEVRGQPNSDCNAGGVIGYCRVDNATITEFNLVNSEIKNTFDTAGSGNTNNISGVLAAYDN
-1626 KEDVGGTY
+1626 IKELNIKDCTLDNLNMQTKVSNLGGIVSGGYGILSLNLDNCIVKNSEFLAETTNDTDV
-1634 SAAGGI
+1634 AGGI
-1640 VGNVYTGD
+1640 VGVFNGSNDINVKGCQFLNS
-1648 TIRIENCSFKSG
+1648 TIESSEG
-1660 SVKSNPKENQSYSA
+1660 
-1674 KDCNVGGIIAI
+1674 
-1685 VNCFDNIIINNCI
+1685 
-1698 VDDVQ
+1698 
-1703 MDNTSEND
+1703 NT
-1711 SCANVGGVLAA
+1711 
-1722 VNGVKNVSITN
+1722 
-1733 CNVNKL
+1733 
-1739 NAHTLSG
+1739 
-1746 DLGGLCNL
+1746 
-1754 GYLGYQTEKVNIEN
+1754 
-1768 CNVSNSELYS
+1768 
-1778 EATYEKLSANSNTA
+1778 
-1792 GLIVNSYG
+1792 
-1800 SGNLTIKNCDLN
+1800 
-1812 NTNVTG
+1812 
-1818 AGCNVAG
+1818 AG
-1825 ILGYVQGF
+1825 ILGYAF
-1833 NENYIENC
+1833 ANSNIEDC
-1841 NVVDSTIKSLTEGG
+1841 IVKDSQITSVK
-1855 TIESGSSAG
+1855 ESQVG
-1864 ACSVTGGIIA
+1864 ACSTTGGVI
-1874 TVNGGSTTIKDCD
+1874 GGMQKGQVINCDIMNSTI
-1887 VTNSKLDGR
+1887 NGR
-1896 GVNIAG
+1896 GTNIAG
-1902 IVGVNITSQT
+1902 IVGVNIGNQT

-1922 ITDEDMTTVYNYMA
+1922 ITDEDMTTLYEVMA
-1936 RGGITAT
+1936 RGGITGT
-1943 SHSEGIY
+1943 TNGEGIY
-1950 KNCTVKNTN
+1950 KNCTVKNTD
-1959 MNVRANS
+1959 MNVRASS
-1966 IGGIAGANVNK
+1966 IGGIAGSNGNK
-1977 TTMEACIVDN
+1977 TSIEECIVDN
-1987 VNIYAGKHATELS
+1987 VNIYAGKHATELTN
-2000 NSSGYYYYPAS
+2000 NSSIS
-2011 DTVAGIIGTINC
+2011 DTVAGIIGTMVC
-2023 YDKNIN
+2023 YDNIN
-2029 NSINTCTVK
+2029 NTINTCTVK

-2043 SVTDNIGGIVGNV
+2043 SVTDNIGGIIGNT
-2056 NITTAINDCTIETVD
+2056 IATTKINDCTIEKVD
-2071 LIQKNETEV
+2071 LIQKNETALI
-2080 VEAYKECPRT
+2080 EACKEYPRT

-2096 VVSNKELGYWRNNAW
+2096 VVTDKTKDWRGNFTYLSNEI
-2111 SGTTTLNN
+2111 
-2119 SVTINNPI
+2119 TINNPI

-2139 EDTIQAGGLIGYAMK
+2139 ESTIQAGGLIGYAK
-2154 AQIDNAQIGG
+2154 KVQIDNAQIGG
-2164 TNENGVAIKGINIE
+2164 KTENGTAIKGINIE
-2178 NNTPN
+2178 NNTPS

-2194 DGSGTSATTT
+2194 DGAGTSATTT

-2214 SNSTLDGNS
+2214 SNSTLNGNS

-2251 TNGMTGGLY
+2251 AYGMTGGLY

-2281 SVINSDITGKT
+2281 SVANSNITGKT

-2490 VGVTRTGKVTSST
+2490 IGVARTGKVTSST

-2519 GICAVATNG
+2519 GICAVVTNG
-2528 GAVAS
+2528 GAGAS

-2569 SGTNVNNTNIATT
+2569 SGTNVNNTNITTT
-2582 GDEGVRGGFAG
+2582 GEEGARGGFAG

-2598 KSELDKGT
+2598 NSELNKGT

-2624 TGLSYVDEF
+2624 TGLSYIDEF

>member
-1 MKNFKVLLKVAI
+1 MKNIKVLLRIAI
-13 ILFVLGLFITNTSN
+13 ILFALSLFITNTSN

-39 YTVENGKAVD
+39 YTVENEKAVD
-49 VYISSGVITSTI
+49 VYISSGIITSSI

-80 YTNFVNNATST
+80 NFVNNANST
-91 KLYTVYLPS
+91 KLYNIYLPS
-100 SLEEINDYAFSNMY
+100 SLEEINDYAFSSMS
-114 YVRTIGLTTDSTK
+114 YVRTIGLATDNTR
-127 LPNVTKIGNY
+127 LPNVTKIGKS
-137 AFNSAQALTKITLP
+137 AFFYDSSLSTIILP

-156 LGTYAFNYCR
+156 IGEQAFYWNNSLSTIILPESLTSIGNQAFYCCR
-166 NLSSINIPSGITEF
+166 NLSSVNISASITEL
-180 GSNIFQ
+180 GTNIFSS
-186 NCTNLN
+186 CTSLSTVNF
-192 AVTLSEGLT
+192 SEGLT
-201 QIGAGMFYNAYI
+201 KIGAGMFNYTGVR
-213 SNITL
+213 SITL
-218 PSTITTIN
+218 PSTITVIEDM
-226 KSAFYNSRLSTINLP
+226 AFSSCSSLTEIAPLDNV
-241 EGLTTIEDSAFS
+241 TTI
-253 GCRYLRTITFPTTI
+253 
-267 EKFGNGV
+267 GN
-274 FSSSG
+274 
-279 LSNVTL
+279 
-285 PDNITEIPN
+285 
-294 SMFYNCTSLS
+294 
-304 DVTIPNVV
+304 
-312 TSIGNSAFSNCT
+312 
-324 NLKTISS
+324 
-331 IENITKIEANAFY
+331 NAFVGC
-344 NCSNLTNFRI
+344 NNLNNFKI
-354 GSSIEKIGVNAL
+354 GSSIEKIGTNAL
-366 FNVKDTYIN
+366 FNIKDTYIN
-375 KEEGTVEIGS
+375 KEEGTVEVGT

-393 LNCTHKLNI
+393 LNCTHKINI
-402 NKLEGIKIINADTEE
+402 ATLEGIKIVNADTEE

-441 YNSLM
+441 YNNLVC
-446 NTVST
+446 TVST
-451 KPVYKYSNTYNP
+451 KPVYEYSNTYNP
-463 TPNPNVETTSQ
+463 TPNPNVETFQT
-474 VNEET
+474 VNTET
-479 TYTLSNVLRDT
+479 TYTLSNILRDSS
-490 DIIIQNVNTNADLLL
+490 IAVQQINSSADLLL

-519 SREPVFEVKDGERI
+519 SREPVFEVSNGERI

-546 DIVRYTIRIYNEG
+546 DIVRYTIRVYNEG
-559 RTTGYATEIKEYLP
+559 KTTGYATEIKEYLP
-573 EYLQFVEESS
+573 EYLQFVEQSS
-583 TNKKYNWKV
+583 TNKKYKWTV

-598 VTTDYLSSQGI
+598 VTTDYLSSYGI
-609 GAYTGS
+609 NGYTGS
-615 LSTIQY
+615 LSTISYQ
-621 KDVEIECKILANR
+621 DVEIECKVLANR

-640 IASITEISKSSPEDI
+640 IASITEINQSSPADV
-655 DSVHGNLTLD
+655 DSVHGNITLD
-665 MLDGYKKEESLA
+665 MLEGYKKEESLA
-677 SSEESYIHGDEDDND
+677 SNEESYIHGDEDDND
-692 YECVVVPT
+692 YECIVVPT

-717 ITREMLNGAEFNLLN
+717 LTGEMLNGAEFNLLN

-746 GILDFGMMNSVG
+746 GVLDFGMMNSVG
-758 EGIDTYYI
+758 EGTDTYYI
-766 QEVKTPEGYNNPLL
+766 QEIKTPEGYNNPLL
-780 YKLKL
+780 YRLKL

-827 LMKIGSD
+827 LIKIGSN

-844 TFKFDYNSAYKL
+844 TFKFDNNSAYKL

-921 QKAEGV
+921 QKTKGV

-948 MKNCKVTG
+948 IKNCKVTG

-985 SANVTTKG
+985 SANITSG
-993 NNVGGL
+993 RNNVGGL

-1022 IASSTNV
+1022 TAGSA

-1146 TKEYIKVIVNKR
+1146 TKEYIKVIVNKK

-1207 WTSNKVGISNSRNE
+1207 WTSNKVGITNSRNE
-1221 GYVYSEYLNAGGF
+1221 GYVYSADLNAGGF
-1234 IGRGQ
+1234 IGRGK

-1258 DAGGFIGQ
+1258 EAGGFLGQ
-1266 TTKANELS
+1266 ITKANELS

-1283 EGAITGHG
+1283 EGTVTGHG
-1291 QYTYSLA
+1291 GHPYSVS
-1298 GMIAYAES
+1298 GMIAYAEP
-1306 DIKINNSTNKGTVT
+1306 DIKINNSTNKGEVI
-1320 NDATNAS
+1320 NDSTYN
-1327 GGLTAA
+1327 GLTI
-1333 GFVGTGIG
+1333 GGIVGTSSG
-1341 SISVYNSSNEGVI
+1341 SISVCNSNNEGNITRISGSSSGGSTGGILGKRYSGDNNNNVGKEIIIKDCSNTGKISGGGHTGGIAGMILGDIVTVTDCDNIGCDVSTGEKNDGDLGGIAGVI
-1354 TVLTGSYSVSDSGG
+1354 IGEKINVENCNVTDGKIYSKIDGTSISVGG
-1368 IIGKAYD
+1368 IIGNVFDSGVAYSIKIKLD
-1375 GNNYNKASNTT
+1375 E
-1386 IIIDNCKNTANLNT
+1386 
-1400 VGHTG
+1400 
-1405 GMIGLVKTSM
+1405 LV
-1415 LQVTNCNIESCEI
+1415 
-1428 NVENG
+1428 
-1433 NGNYSNDGDVSG
+1433 
-1445 MVASAWCDV
+1445 
-1454 IIIEDCNVKETNIKS
+1454 
-1469 KGTGSSAA
+1469 
-1477 TGGMLGAVFGNG
+1477 
-1489 NGSTSICEN
+1489 
-1498 VKIKNCNITD
+1498 IKNCNAKNLDI
-1508 SDFYARKDVAG
+1508 SSKKEPSG
-1519 MVGYIQSKNLEID
+1519 IIGSINVGYNYNAK
-1532 TCTVINTE
+1532 TGKVI
-1540 IFNEDNPSYGSSSS
+1540 ISSCKSE
-1554 SYSNASGIVAY
+1554 N
-1565 VSATVEKINIKNC
+1565 N
-1578 NLDSSNI
+1578 NI
-1585 TSAKDPS
+1585 TNISA
-1592 AILGCKSNTAY
+1592 
-1603 DGAVNDCII
+1603 
-1612 EIVDCNATNTNVWN
+1612 
-1626 KEDVGGTY
+1626 GGTY
-1634 SAAGGI
+1634 SSAGGIIGCTDGIAILQVNNCDLIESTIEVKGKPNSDCNAGGVIGYCRVDNATITEFNLVNSEIKNTFDTAGSGNTNNISGVLAAYDNIKELNIKDCTLDNLNMQTKVSNLGGIVSGGYGILSLNLDNCIVKNSEFLAETPNDTDVAGGI
-1640 VGNVYTGD
+1640 VGVFNGSNDINVKGCQFLNS
-1648 TIRIENCSFKSG
+1648 TIE
-1660 SVKSNPKENQSYSA
+1660 
-1674 KDCNVGGIIAI
+1674 
-1685 VNCFDNIIINNCI
+1685 
-1698 VDDVQ
+1698 
-1703 MDNTSEND
+1703 
-1711 SCANVGGVLAA
+1711 
-1722 VNGVKNVSITN
+1722 
-1733 CNVNKL
+1733 
-1739 NAHTLSG
+1739 
-1746 DLGGLCNL
+1746 
-1754 GYLGYQTEKVNIEN
+1754 
-1768 CNVSNSELYS
+1768 
-1778 EATYEKLSANSNTA
+1778 
-1792 GLIVNSYG
+1792 G
-1800 SGNLTIKNCDLN
+1800 SGG
-1812 NTNVTG
+1812 NT
-1818 AGCNVAG
+1818 AG
-1825 ILGYVQGF
+1825 ILGYAF
-1833 NENYIENC
+1833 ANSNIEDC
-1841 NVVDSTIKSLTEGG
+1841 IVEDSQIISVR
-1855 TIESGSSAG
+1855 ESQVG
-1864 ACSVTGGIIA
+1864 ACSSTGGVI
-1874 TVNGGSTTIKDCD
+1874 GGMQKGQVINCDIMNSTI
-1887 VTNSKLDGR
+1887 NGR
-1896 GVNIAG
+1896 GTNIAG
-1902 IVGVNITSQT
+1902 IVGVNTGNQT

-1922 ITDEDMTTVYNYMA
+1922 ITDEDMTTSYYNMA
-1936 RGGITAT
+1936 RGGITGT
-1943 SHSEGIY
+1943 ILGEGIY
-1950 KNCTVKNTN
+1950 KNCTVKNTD
-1959 MNVRANS
+1959 MNVRASS
-1966 IGGIAGANVNK
+1966 IGGIAGSNGNK
-1977 TTMEACIVDN
+1977 TSIEECIVDN
-1987 VNIYAGKHATELS
+1987 VNIYAGKHATELTN
-2000 NSSGYYYYPAS
+2000 NSSAIS
-2011 DTVAGIIGTINC
+2011 DTVAGIIATISC

-2043 SVTDNIGGIVGNV
+2043 SVTDNIGGIIGNV
-2056 NITTAINDCTIETVD
+2056 NITTEINDCTIEKVD
-2071 LIQKNETEV
+2071 LIQKNETALI
-2080 VEAYKECPRT
+2080 EACKEYPRT

-2096 VVSNKELGYWRNNAW
+2096 VVTDKEKDWRGNFTYLSNEI
-2111 SGTTTLNN
+2111 
-2119 SVTINNPI
+2119 TINNPI

-2139 EDTIQAGGLIGYAMK
+2139 ESTIQAGGLIGYAKK

-2164 TNENGVAIKGINIE
+2164 KTENGTAIKGINIE
-2178 NNTPN
+2178 NNTPS

-2194 DGSGTSATTT
+2194 DGAGTSATTT

-2251 TNGMTGGLY
+2251 AYGMTGGLY

-2281 SVINSDITGKT
+2281 SVTNSNITGKT

-2303 ADITESTIDNVNI
+2303 ADITESIIDNVNI

-2321 ASGVGGIVG
+2321 ATGVGGIIG
-2330 ISSNANITD
+2330 ISSNANIID

-2354 GLIGISPLSN
+2354 GLIGISPVLN

-2379 TIGET
+2379 TSGET
-2384 AVGGIVAIA
+2384 AIGGIVAIS
-2393 TYGNGTNNIN
+2393 TYGNGTNTIN

-2415 KHVGGVIGVTELAKV
+2415 KHVGGVIGVTELANVK
-2430 TGTIIDD
+2430 GTTIDD
-2437 LDIESTGTSGVVGGV
+2437 LDIESTGTSGVVGGIV
-2452 VAVAGKLSLTSS
+2452 SVAGKLSLTSS
-2464 MDKDIVIENSN
+2464 LDKDIVIENSN

-2569 SGTNVNNTNIATT
+2569 SGTNVNNTNITTT
-2582 GDEGVRGGFAG
+2582 GEEGARGGFAG

-2598 KSELDKGT
+2598 NSELNKGT

-2624 TGLSYVDEF
+2624 TGLSYIDEF